1 MQFDYIII
9 TKEGNREKGRA
20 YASDMFALSA
30 LLKREG
36 KTLVSAEPVKKSIV
50 SVLRS
55 MSFFQRISMD
65 EKIMFAHNLAAM
77 TRAGLS
83 LSRALSILERQSTRV
98 RFKEVMNALA
108 ETIKKG
114 GTLAHAMGE
123 FPGEFSSLFVSMVRA
138 GEESGGLSDALEVV
152 GRQMK
157 KNHELIKKVK
167 GAMIYPSIV
176 ISVMVLVGFV
186 MSVKVVPT
194 LTATFTE
201 LSVEL
206 PAATKILIAVSDAL
220 HHHAL
225 LVFAGGVLLVLL
237 FVYGMR
243 TKQGRRAKDTL
254 FLHVPLIG
262 GLIREFNAARTA
274 RTLSS
279 LLSSGVDI
287 VQSLSITRDVLQ
299 HTRFKEILDTASQR
313 VQKGVQLSVLF
324 SKGRAETLYPILF
337 SEMIAVGEETG
348 KVSDMLEEVAL
359 YYEGEVEAATKN
371 MSTIVEPILMLIVGV
386 VVGFFALAMITPM
399 YSVMSGI

>member
-1 MQFDYIII
+1 MQFTYTTIN
-9 TKEGNREKGRA
+9 KEGEREEGRA
-20 YASDMFALSA
+20 YASDKFALSA
-30 LLKREG
+30 LLKKEG
-36 KTLVSAEPVKKSIV
+36 KTLVSAEEVKKGVFS
-50 SVLRS
+50 S
-55 MSFFQRISMD
+55 MKNIALFKRISMD

-83 LSRALSILERQSTRV
+83 LSRTLSILERQSTNT

-114 GTLAHAMGE
+114 GTLADALRE
-123 FPGEFSSLFVSMVRA
+123 FPTEFSPLFVSMVHA
-138 GEESGGLSDALEVV
+138 GEESGGLADALEVV
-152 GRQMK
+152 GTQMK
-157 KNHELIKKVK
+157 KNHELVKKVK

-176 ISVMVLVGFV
+176 IGVMVLVGIV
-186 MSVKVVPT
+186 MIVKVVPT
-194 LTATFTE
+194 LTATFVE
-201 LSVEL
+201 LDVEL

-220 HHHAL
+220 RDHFL
-225 LVFAGGVLLVLL
+225 LVLSGGVLLILL
-237 FVYGMR
+237 FVYAMKTQR
-243 TKQGRRAKDTL
+243 GREIKDAL
-254 FLHVPLIG
+254 LLRMPLIG
-262 GLIREFNAARTA
+262 GFVREFNAARTA

-287 VQSLSITRDVLQ
+287 VQSLVITRDVIQ
-299 HTRFKEILDTASQR
+299 NTQFKNTVSSASER
-313 VQKGVQLSVLF
+313 IQKGILLSVLF
-324 SKGRAETLYPILF
+324 SEEKAGALYPILF